1 MAQHPGDAD
10 LRTRIDELAQRL
22 PEPLT
27 PLARLALNYWWSWA
41 SDGRAVFAAVDPAR
55 WERMGANPVRLLVEA
70 RSAALERAAADTA
83 LVARIDALAAGL
95 DAELARPD
103 GDFACTAARPAAFM
117 CAEFGIHPSLP
128 IYSGGLG
135 VLAGDILKA
144 ASDLAHPT
152 VGVGLLYRSGYFHQ
166 RLDATGLQH
175 EYWTDTDPELSP
187 TTPVTGADGRQVTVT
202 VPVDD
207 EDVTA
212 QVWRVDVGRVPL
224 YLLDTDVAA
233 NSPTGRWITSR
244 LYESS
249 PAIRLAQYAVLGLGG
264 ARALAALGI
273 DPSVF
278 HLNEGHPALAAVELM
293 SQQMAGGASLDDAL
307 ADVRERFVFTTHTPV
322 PAGNETY
329 SRDDVLATLGR
340 VDDLIGEDESLLAL
354 GRIDPSDDEEPSGL
368 TVLALRASRAA
379 NGVSRLHGEVAR
391 GMWQEVLGG
400 ETVDDVPLTHVTNG
414 VHVAT
419 WLRGPMRAL
428 LDTHLGDG
436 WVDRADDP
444 ATWTAVADIPDGE
457 LWAARCEARAKLVE
471 RLCERATTDRLRRG
485 EDLAYAEAVERG
497 FDAERLTVGFA
508 RRLATYKRLY
518 LVAADPERAVELLTG
533 DQALQF
539 VFAGKAHPAD
549 ADAKEIVRTLF
560 GLKDVPGVAGS
571 AAFLEDYDMAVA
583 TELVG
588 GCDVWVNVPR
598 PPMEASGTSGM
609 KSCLN
614 GGIHLS
620 TIDGWWAE
628 AYDGSNGWAVG
639 DPAIDDELDE
649 AQLDRRHGAQ
659 LFDVLE
665 QQVVPLFNQR
675 DADGVPTEWVA
686 LVKRSLMTN
695 GPAFAASRMVR
706 EYAERLYP
714 AG

>member
-1 MAQHPGDAD
+1 MAHPGDAD
-10 LRTRIDELAQRL
+10 LHARIDELAQRL

-41 SDGRAVFAAVDPAR
+41 DTGRSTFAAVDPER
-55 WERMGANPVRLLVEA
+55 WERVGANPVRLLVEA
-70 RSAALERAAADTA
+70 PSRSLERAAADA
-83 LVARIDALAAGL
+83 DLVARIDALAAGF
-95 DAELARPD
+95 DAELARST
-103 GDFACTAARPAAFM
+103 GDFACTPEAPAAFM

-152 VGVGLLYRSGYFHQ
+152 VGVGLLYRTGYFHQ
-166 RLDATGLQH
+166 RLDATGYQQ
-175 EYWTDTDPELSP
+175 EYWTVTDPDLVP
-187 TTPVTGADGRQVTVT
+187 TTPVTGPDGAQVTVS

-224 YLLDTDVAA
+224 YLLDTDVPA

-244 LYESS
+244 LYESNR
-249 PAIRLAQYAVLGLGG
+249 AIRLAQYAVLGVGG
-264 ARALAALGI
+264 ARALRALGI
-273 DPSVF
+273 EPSVY
-278 HLNEGHPALAAVELM
+278 HLNEGHPALAAIDLSAGLM
-293 SQQMAGGASLDDAL
+293 ERGTSLEDAI
-307 ADVRERFVFTTHTPV
+307 AEVRERFVFTTHTPV

-329 SRDDVLATLGR
+329 SRDEVLATLGR
-340 VDDLIGEDESLLAL
+340 VDDMVGEDEALLAL
-354 GRIDPSDDEEPSGL
+354 GRIHPSDDEEPSGL

-391 GMWQEVLGG
+391 EMWQEVLGG

-428 LDTHLGDG
+428 LDRHLGDG
-436 WVDRADDP
+436 WVGRADDP
-444 ATWTAVADIPDGE
+444 STWAPVEDIPDGE
-457 LWAARCEARAKLVE
+457 LWAARSEARALLVD
-471 RLCERATTDRLRRG
+471 RLRARSTSDRLRRG

-497 FDAERLTVGFA
+497 FDAGRLTVGFA
-508 RRLATYKRLY
+508 RRLATYKRLF
-518 LVAADPERAVELLTG
+518 LVAADPGRAVDLLTG
-533 DQALQF
+533 ERGLQF

-549 ADAKEIVRTLF
+549 GDAKEIVRTLF
-560 GLKDVPGVAGS
+560 GLKDEPGVAAS
-571 AAFLEDYDMAVA
+571 AAFLEDYDMAIA
-583 TELVG
+583 SELVG

-609 KSCLN
+609 KACLN
-614 GGIHLS
+614 GGLHLS

-628 AYDGSNGWAVG
+628 AYDGTNGWAVG
-639 DPAIDDELDE
+639 DPAIDAELDE

-665 QQVVPLFNQR
+665 QEVVPLFHQR
-675 DADGVPTEWVA
+675 DADGVPTAWVA

-695 GPAFAASRMVR
+695 GPAFAATRMVR
-706 EYAERLYP
+706 DYAERLYP
-714 AG
+714 SR